1 MSEIN
6 QRHLESTEL
15 LKQFSDTAR
24 AVYGNHAYTAGFYE
38 SMLAYL
44 ASTYLE
50 ASQYAVLMDSIK
62 EINQRHTMQLM
73 SKK

>member
-1 MSEIN
+1 MEGN
-6 QRHLESTEL
+6 QRHAEATEL

-24 AVYGNHAYTAGFYE
+24 VVYGDYAYTAGFYE
-38 SMLAYL
+38 SMLAHL

-50 ASQYAVLMDSIK
+50 TSQYAVLMDSIK
-62 EINQRHTMQLM
+62 EINQRHTMQLL